1 MVAYWQR
8 ERFQPKT
15 SVYIKLDLA
24 TDFLR
29 RNQRSARGQ
38 FISLRGWLSN
48 EVTLTARQIQ
58 RQYIQLYSRSN
69 SDRQLDAGHTSSEFN
84 AFLGFICLVLNNW
97 SSFLLLHTRQQQ
109 NGHEKANKVIN
120 CRCGHFN
127 INIHILKY
135 LNQSNTPNNARILFG
150 LSELHAVWI
159 NSRAHTYFLLCC
171 IPPPPPLFMVT
182 GGLCEPSLFRYTNTG
197 WQWLR
202 NWQLMWPMIWKWSK
216 GKFSASSAQVAG
228 KHSVYCAREMWS

>member
-1 MVAYWQR
+1 MKCIKLEMFRNEKGTHICELRFRSVEFAWWHIDNA
-8 ERFQPKT
+8 RFQPKT

-29 RNQRSARGQ
+29 RYQRSARGQ
-38 FISLRGWLSN
+38 FISLRGGLSN

-109 NGHEKANKVIN
+109 NNKTDT
-120 CRCGHFN
+120 
-127 INIHILKY
+127 K
-135 LNQSNTPNNARILFG
+135 QRI
-150 LSELHAVWI
+150 
-159 NSRAHTYFLLCC
+159 
-171 IPPPPPLFMVT
+171 
-182 GGLCEPSLFRYTNTG
+182 
-197 WQWLR
+197 
-202 NWQLMWPMIWKWSK
+202 K
-216 GKFSASSAQVAG
+216 SSIVGAAT
-228 KHSVYCAREMWS
+228 SI